1 MSKGFENGNLV
12 PLAGRF
18 LRSRGTCESI
28 SPNEQNLLD
37 RKLYPILDRG
47 AMMSAQNTK
56 AYLEACH
63 EAYVKSVKYKM
74 RQKLLRMKQPAQVS
88 QLATVL
94 PFKGV

>member
-1 MSKGFENGNLV
+1 MKKSFENGNLV
-12 PLAGRF
+12 PLAGKF
-18 LRSRGTCESI
+18 LRSRGTCESVAVHD
-28 SPNEQNLLD
+28 QNLHD

-63 EAYVKSVKYKM
+63 EQYVSGIKYKM
-74 RQKLLRMKQPAQVS
+74 QQKLLRMKQPAQVS
-88 QLATVL
+88 QVATVL